1 MPTPFEIINTEIEEV
16 DCKYNELVAL
26 CENYYAQIFKRFD
39 IVEIAFVEVLMPAI
53 SKFSFASTLPKQSDG
68 TISVYKPMGAVR
80 SLRFFEF
87 ERSGKKLQLFNS
99 KLGIKPEF
107 VHEYYTN
114 LLPLFAYSVNA
125 YLSLGIAP
133 SEWAKGIDSHS
144 LTESSIQEHIVI
156 KPEVTLEDFQ
166 DLKRQKD
173 AIYQKTIDWIK
184 SLIQSTGYN
193 KITIPEGKVMPAIA
207 DFKRRLYIIKVDQS
221 SGKVECY
228 YQPVKNCL
236 PLRETITG
244 KKCHLYPK
252 VLKSVFEA
260 IKYYR
265 EHPEEI
271 PEMIFKLKSYWS
283 WESI

>member
-1 MPTPFEIINTEIEEV
+1 MT
-16 DCKYNELVAL
+16 YN
-26 CENYYAQIFKRFD
+26 K
-39 IVEIAFVEVLMPAI
+39 
-53 SKFSFASTLPKQSDG
+53 
-68 TISVYKPMGAVR
+68 
-80 SLRFFEF
+80 F
-87 ERSGKKLQLFNS
+87 ERPGKKLQLFNS
-99 KLGIKPEF
+99 KLGIKEEF
-107 VHEYYTN
+107 VFEYYTN

-166 DLKRQKD
+166 DLIRQKD
-173 AIYQKTIDWIK
+173 TIYQKTIDWIK

-193 KITIPEGKVMPAIA
+193 KITIPEGKVMPAIKEFR
-207 DFKRRLYIIKVDQS
+207 DRIDIIRIDTV
-221 SGKVECY
+221 SGELCCY
-228 YQPVKNCL
+228 YKLEHLL
-236 PLRETITG
+236 PMVVEIRDNQRYI
-244 KKCHLYPK
+244 YPK
-252 VLKSVFEA
+252 ILKSVFEA